1 MKIIWWMVEAILF
14 IILLPFIIYAIMSIT
29 SWGRIYD
36 DINDVPTKKTAL
48 LLGTTKYI
56 SKGEPNP
63 FYIYRI
69 KTAAKLYKR
78 GKVKEILI
86 SGDSTTK
93 YYRETYFMRKD
104 LIKAGVPLSAIRAD
118 KKGVRTFD
126 SIKRAKEVYGINDY
140 IIVSQKFHLQRALFL
155 ALCRGDDAIGFVAPE
170 IEGSAASRKMMARE
184 LFARPVAL
192 LDLLGLSKLYKPWKK
207 EFKDAL

>member
-1 MKIIWWMVEAILF
+1 VKFIWWMIKIILF
-14 IILLPFIIYAIMSIT
+14 IIMIPFAIYAIMSIT

-36 DINDVPTKKTAL
+36 DIDNVPAKQTAL
-48 LLGTTKYI
+48 VLGTTKYI

-63 FYIYRI
+63 FYTYRI
-69 KTAAKLYKR
+69 KTAAQLYKK
-78 GKVKEILI
+78 GKVKNILL

-93 YYRETYFMRKD
+93 YYRETARMRKD
-104 LIKAGVPLSAIRAD
+104 LIKAGVPSYVIRSD

-126 SIKRAKEVYGINDY
+126 SIKRAREVYGVNDY

-170 IEGSAASRKMMARE
+170 VEGSAASRKMMARE

-192 LDLLGLSKLYKPWKK
+192 LDLFGLSRLYEPWKK

>member
-1 MKIIWWMVEAILF
+1 MRFIWWMIKAVFF
-14 IILLPFIIYAIMSIT
+14 IIMIPFVIYAVMSIT

-36 DINDVPTKKTAL
+36 DIDSVPAKQTAL
-48 LLGTTKYI
+48 VLGTTKYI
-56 SKGEPNP
+56 SKGKPNP
-63 FYIYRI
+63 FYTYRI
-69 KTAAKLYKR
+69 KTAAKLYKA
-78 GKVKEILI
+78 GKVKNILL

-93 YYRETYFMRKD
+93 YYRETSLMRKD
-104 LIKAGVPLSAIRAD
+104 LIKAGVPSSVIRAD

-126 SIKRAKEVYGINDY
+126 SIKRAKEVYGVEDY

-155 ALCRGDDAIGFVAPE
+155 ALCRGDKAIGFVAPE
-170 IEGSAASRKMMARE
+170 IESSAASRKMMARE

-192 LDLLGLSKLYKPWKK
+192 LDLFGLSRLYEPWKK

>member
-1 MKIIWWMVEAILF
+1 MIKVILF
-14 IILLPFIIYAIMSIT
+14 IIMIPFLIYAIMSIT

-36 DINDVPTKKTAL
+36 DIDSVPAKQTAL
-48 LLGTTKYI
+48 VLGTTKYI

-63 FYIYRI
+63 FYTYRI
-69 KTAAKLYKR
+69 RAAAKLYKR

-93 YYRETYFMRKD
+93 YYRETTLMRKD
-104 LIKAGVPLSAIRAD
+104 LIKAGVPSSVIRSD

-126 SIKRAKEVYGINDY
+126 SIKRAKEVYGVNDY

-155 ALCRGDDAIGFVAPE
+155 ALCRGDKAIGFVAPE
-170 IEGSAASRKMMARE
+170 VEGSAASRKMKTRE
-184 LFARPVAL
+184 LLARPVAL
-192 LDLLGLSKLYKPWKK
+192 LDLFGLSKWYKPWKK